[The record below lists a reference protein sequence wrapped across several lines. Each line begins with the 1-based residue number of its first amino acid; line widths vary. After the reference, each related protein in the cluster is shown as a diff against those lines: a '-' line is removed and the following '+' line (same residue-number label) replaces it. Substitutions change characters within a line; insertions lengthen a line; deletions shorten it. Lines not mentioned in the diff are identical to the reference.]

1 MKLSTDDSRARFIS
15 SPVARMATASP
26 DAAPHAVPI
35 TFEVSH
41 NVLFFAID
49 HKPKSTWNLRRLR
62 NIRENPQVS
71 VLVDHYAADWSEL
84 WWVRAD
90 GRAEI
95 WENGHDRSKAIELL
109 QGKYDQYRD
118 QPPQGPI
125 VAIHVDRWSGWA
137 FTE

>member
-1 MKLSTDDSRARFIS
+1 MKLALTEARNRFTG
-15 SPVARMATASP
+15 SPVARLATAGP
-26 DAAPHAVPI
+26 DGAPHAVPI
-35 TFEVSH
+35 TFAVSH
-41 NVLFFAID
+41 DVLFFAID

-71 VLVDHYAADWSEL
+71 VLVDHYDADWSEL

-95 WENGHDRSKAIELL
+95 WEGGHDRTEAVELL
-109 QGKYDQYRD
+109 RDKYEQYRD
-118 QPPQGPI
+118 QPPAGPI
-125 VAIHVDRWSGWA
+125 VAIHVDQWSGWA